1 MLFKKLFEK
10 LRIVGIDQFKL
21 EKPEIPSCVGL
32 SYGLTSAIAILLL
45 NYANYIN
52 SKITLAYVLMTI
64 ITIIIG
70 LIDDL
75 LDPPGLFKP
84 LAMISAGVPIILL
97 KCYKPYLKTVLYGG
111 FNIPIIYPLLIL
123 ISFPIAS
130 NTVNMLDVINGS
142 ALIGV
147 LLTLISGLISSI
159 ILKSKIGFLISLV
172 LISSTIG
179 LLIYNVY
186 PARIFLGN
194 VGTLLLG
201 SSIAFLAITAGI
213 ELPLVVAM
221 FPFIHN
227 SFYFLAKVK
236 GFVEHKKLNVN
247 ITYLD
252 SKGRINDASDPNAP
266 LTILRFLVAGE
277 PKEESTALLQI
288 ATLFIIS
295 MTLSIITAYLISI
308 RV

>member
-1 MLFKKLFEK
+1 LQIVTICIVTIAISIIATMLFKKLFEK

-111 FNIPIIYPLLIL
+111 F
-123 ISFPIAS
+123 
-130 NTVNMLDVINGS
+130 
-142 ALIGV
+142 
-147 LLTLISGLISSI
+147 
-159 ILKSKIGFLISLV
+159 K
-172 LISSTIG
+172 
-179 LLIYNVY
+179 
-186 PARIFLGN
+186 
-194 VGTLLLG
+194 
-201 SSIAFLAITAGI
+201 
-213 ELPLVVAM
+213 
-221 FPFIHN
+221 
-227 SFYFLAKVK
+227 
-236 GFVEHKKLNVN
+236 
-247 ITYLD
+247 
-252 SKGRINDASDPNAP
+252 
-266 LTILRFLVAGE
+266 
-277 PKEESTALLQI
+277 
-288 ATLFIIS
+288 
-295 MTLSIITAYLISI
+295 
-308 RV
+308 